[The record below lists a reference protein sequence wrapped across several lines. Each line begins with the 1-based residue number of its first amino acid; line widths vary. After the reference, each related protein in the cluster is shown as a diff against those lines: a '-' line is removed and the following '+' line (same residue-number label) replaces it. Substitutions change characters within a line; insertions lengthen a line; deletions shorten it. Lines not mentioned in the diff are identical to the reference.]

1 MMDRHLANLGIS
13 LLGALLVGLTL
24 AFAALHITG
33 PSDGAR
39 MEPDKY
45 VWSRDGIAVTPLEQ
59 RPGSGLQPGDIV
71 VALAGRRIEEWARLV
86 ADPEVARPQWR
97 SGDVVSYVVIRAGR
111 QIDVPVTLGSYPTG
125 AMLSEDW
132 GSIVFALA
140 FALIGAFVFLR
151 RPADRAARTM
161 FLAGCCLL
169 SAQSWSF
176 GLQASDLVHPIGFW
190 LYQLTD
196 FGAYTLFWASL
207 LHFALLFP
215 HPHPLTMRWRW
226 LIPAVYALPALY
238 VATFLIA
245 MRATSGSTL
254 EWFGT
259 WTPGQGI
266 ISAAYFAAAILVVL
280 DTLRISRDPIT
291 HRQIRW
297 IAYAVVIFGG
307 AGQLLSILPGDVFG
321 HAIVST
327 NVFGL
332 MLLPIPI
339 AFAFAILRYRLFDI
353 DVIIHR
359 TLVYG
364 TLTATLALVYGVSVV
379 ALQAVAGRLP
389 GLTTEWPPAIV
400 ASTLLIAA
408 LFQPLRRRI
417 QSGIDRRFYR
427 RKYDATRALAEFGA
441 TLRMQTE
448 LEDLSERL
456 VEVVEETMQPAYISL
471 WLAGPRH
478 RRAEAEPAAE

>member
-1 MMDRHLANLGIS
+1 MTYRHLTSLGNL
-13 LLGALLVGLTL
+13 LLGVFLVGLTL
-24 AFAALHITG
+24 TFAALHIMG

-39 MEPDKY
+39 LEPNKL
-45 VWSRDGIAVTPLEQ
+45 VWSQDGVAVTPFER
-59 RPGSGLQPGDIV
+59 RPTNGLQQGDTV
-71 VALAGRRIEEWARLV
+71 VAVAGRGMEEWARLV
-86 ADPEVARPQWR
+86 VVPEAARPHWR
-97 SGDVVSYVVIRAGR
+97 AGDVVTYTVIRDGR
-111 QIDVPVTLGSYPTG
+111 QIDVPVTLVSYPTG
-125 AMLSEDW
+125 AMLSEEW
-132 GSIVFALA
+132 GIFLFALA

-151 RPADRAARTM
+151 RPDDRAARAM
-161 FLAGCCLL
+161 LLAGCCLL
-169 SAQSWSF
+169 SAQSWAF
-176 GLQASDLVHPIGFW
+176 GLQVSDLVDPIGFW
-190 LYQLTD
+190 LFQITA

-207 LHFALLFP
+207 LHFAFLFP
-215 HPHPLTMRWRW
+215 RPHPLTTRWRW
-226 LIPAVYALPALY
+226 LIPAIYTFPALY
-238 VATFLIA
+238 VAAFLIT
-245 MRATSGSTL
+245 MRAASSNTL

-259 WTPGQGI
+259 WTSGQGI
-266 ISAAYFAAAILVVL
+266 ISAVYFAAASLVIF
-280 DTLRISRDPIT
+280 DTLRTSRDPVT

-307 AGQLLSILPGDVFG
+307 AGQLLSILPGNVFG
-321 HAIVST
+321 RAIVSA
-327 NVFGL
+327 NIFGL

-379 ALQAVAGRLP
+379 ALQATASRLT

-427 RKYDATRALAEFGA
+427 RKYDAARALAAFGA

-448 LEDLSERL
+448 LEGLSERL
-456 VEVVEETMQPAYISL
+456 VDVVEETMQPAHISL
-471 WLAGPRH
+471 WLAGPRL
-478 RRAEAEPAAE
+478 RLAKTEPAVE